1 MSNSMNDPD
10 QPGNVEN
17 LSEAPI
23 ARFGQDAR
31 RLDDALSAELAEIS
45 HRYLDGQIDVVQ
57 AADLRIS
64 ALQDHLARMRGLR
77 ELHFPGSTTG
87 G

>member
-1 MSNSMNDPD
+1 MNDQD
-10 QPGNVEN
+10 GPGNVEN
-17 LSEAPI
+17 PTPGPV
-23 ARFGQDAR
+23 ARFGEAAR

-45 HRYLDGQIDVVQ
+45 HRYLDGQITVIE

-64 ALQDHLARMRGLR
+64 ALQDHLAQMRALR